1 MSTADQRCQSSQEG
15 SPYFGYPVQKQEL
28 KKNGHFS

>member
-28 KKNGHFS
+28 KNGHFS